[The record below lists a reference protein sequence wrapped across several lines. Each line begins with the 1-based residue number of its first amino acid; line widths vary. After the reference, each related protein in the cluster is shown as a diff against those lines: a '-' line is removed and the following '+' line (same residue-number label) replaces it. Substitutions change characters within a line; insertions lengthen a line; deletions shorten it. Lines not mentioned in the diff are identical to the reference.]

1 MEESDAFET
10 KGNVHLRLLGGDLRK
25 VTRFVVLVL
34 AALLAAEFLQVLS
47 AQEEAVTNPVAGNS
61 AAIKEGASLF
71 RANCSPCHGLNA
83 TGGGRG
89 PDLSANRWTH
99 GATDANIFRTITQG
113 VPGTQMPAKRFE
125 DSEVWAIIAYLRSLA
140 PPKQSVSGDIAK
152 GEKSFSSKGCPQC
165 HMIKGR
171 GGLLGPDLSRVGAS
185 RSAAYLM
192 DSIRDP
198 SKDLSDGMLDPN
210 NHWGLPLVY
219 DTVTLVTMSGQKI
232 TGVAKNEDTF
242 SIQLLDTD
250 QNLQFFAKKDL
261 RQVIHE
267 RKSLMPAYSERVLSA
282 DALRD
287 LVAYLQSLR
296 GD

>member
-1 MEESDAFET
+1 MEKTAAFET
-10 KGNVHLRLLGGDLRK
+10 KGNTHLRLLGGDLRK
-25 VTRFVVLVL
+25 LTRFVVLVS

-47 AQEEAVTNPVAGNS
+47 AQEKTITNPGAGNL

-71 RANCSPCHGLNA
+71 RANCSPCHGLHA

-99 GATDANIFRTITQG
+99 GATDADIFRTITQG
-113 VPGTQMPAKRFE
+113 VPGTEMPANGFE
-125 DSEVWAIIAYLRSLA
+125 DSEVWAIIAYLRSLV
-140 PPKQSVSGDIAK
+140 PPRQTLSGDIAK
-152 GEKSFSSKGCPQC
+152 GEKSFSSIGCPQC

-219 DTVTLVTMSGQKI
+219 DTVTVVTTGGKKI

-242 SIQLLDTD
+242 SVQLLDTD
-250 QNLQFFAKKDL
+250 QNLQFFDKKDL

-267 RKSLMPAYSERVLSA
+267 RKSLMPVYSEQVLST

-287 LVAYLQSLR
+287 LVAYLQSL
-296 GD
+296 GGG